1 MRDLCRIHVHDV
13 AFSPADARRRAR
25 GVVGFATVSLNGSVR
40 VSGFKVWRDPEGI
53 YSVSFPTKR
62 DRLGKYHV
70 VLEPLG
76 PAARRSIEGQILDAL
91 REQGVLP

>member
-1 MRDLCRIHVHDV
+1 MANPLRLQVHDV
-13 AFSPADARRRAR
+13 AFAPADPQLLSR
-25 GVVGFATVSLNGSVR
+25 GVLGFATVSLNSSVR
-40 VSGFKVWRDPEGI
+40 VSGFKVRREPEGG

-76 PAARRSIEGQILDAL
+76 PAARHSIEGQILADL